1 MVTTDKKKDKK
12 TQSTQTNG
20 RVEPPKTPDV
30 FVLEEHIAAGKAL
43 RQHVPLESHAEWKP
57 PTHRRDPIEILE
69 EQNKARIPS
78 LVPIRFGRMLQSPF
92 AFLRGAAAV
101 MAADLA
107 STPTSGIRVQA
118 CGDCHLVNFGAFATP
133 ERNIIFDIN
142 DFDETLPAPW
152 EWDLKRLTASFV
164 VAGRNNGLPEAQ
176 TRAATREVVRTYRTQ
191 MAAFAQMHTL
201 DVWYA
206 KLDLETIL
214 AGIKDPAWVKMI
226 RAGVDKAK
234 SRNVPEYDFPNMAE
248 HKEGKPVI
256 KDNPPLI
263 YHAEDLGDEQIVQ
276 TTLQRY
282 SEVLEDDRRVLF
294 DRYRY
299 YDVAI
304 KVVGV
309 GSVGTFCAVALF
321 MASDNDPLFLQI
333 KQANPSVLE
342 PYAGKSLYKSNGE
355 RVVKGKRL
363 MQSASDIFLGWTI
376 GTGAAAR
383 EFYIRQLRDMKL
395 KPIIESYDGAR
406 LFRYAQV
413 TGWTLARAHARA
425 GDSAMISGYMGKKD
439 VFDRA
444 IEKFAVSYA
453 DQSERDHEA
462 MANAVRSGRI
472 EVITEA

>member
-1 MVTTDKKKDKK
+1 
-12 TQSTQTNG
+12 
-20 RVEPPKTPDV
+20 
-30 FVLEEHIAAGKAL
+30 
-43 RQHVPLESHAEWKP
+43 
-57 PTHRRDPIEILE
+57 
-69 EQNKARIPS
+69 
-78 LVPIRFGRMLQSPF
+78 
-92 AFLRGAAAV
+92 
-101 MAADLA
+101 
-107 STPTSGIRVQA
+107 
-118 CGDCHLVNFGAFATP
+118 
-133 ERNIIFDIN
+133 
-142 DFDETLPAPW
+142 
-152 EWDLKRLTASFV
+152 
-164 VAGRNNGLPEAQ
+164 
-176 TRAATREVVRTYRTQ
+176 
-191 MAAFAQMHTL
+191 
-201 DVWYA
+201 
-206 KLDLETIL
+206 
-214 AGIKDPAWVKMI
+214 
-226 RAGVDKAK
+226 
-234 SRNVPEYDFPNMAE
+234 
-248 HKEGKPVI
+248 
-256 KDNPPLI
+256 
-263 YHAEDLGDEQIVQ
+263 
-276 TTLQRY
+276 
-282 SEVLEDDRRVLF
+282 
-294 DRYRY
+294 
-299 YDVAI
+299 
-304 KVVGV
+304 
-309 GSVGTFCAVALF
+309 VALF

-355 RVVKGKRL
+355 RVVKGQRL